1 MSDLGGFSMYEL
13 FRAEVDTHCAALS
26 DGLLR
31 LESAPDDIG
40 IIVPIMRAAHSIKGA
55 ARIVG
60 IDAAVTVAHHMEDVL
75 VQIQKGQEKTTQARI
90 DQLLEGTDFLQRI
103 AQQEE
108 KDLPEWSAQHAA
120 EINALTIALS
130 APADAASAPKA
141 AEAAPAPVA
150 AAPAA
155 PAAPAPAAKTMPA
168 WPTADSAPAA
178 PAPAA
183 TPEPA
188 AAPAP
193 VPAPAPAAPAP
204 APASAP
210 APAPTAPAA
219 PPAVVPAVAAKRA
232 DSVVQRPTPTAEV
245 QPAATAA
252 HNESRAVRVNAD
264 NLDRM
269 MQLAGESMVEGR
281 RSPALRRSLAAVRS
295 EMTRAREALE
305 GAMRRGD
312 PVRIAQARD
321 CVMRAESSLTDRIA
335 ELENFFRRTEE
346 VSTSLYHEVIGSRMR
361 PFGEGVSG
369 FPRMVRDVAKQLG
382 KSVRLDIIGADVP
395 VDRDILARLEAPLN
409 HIIRNACD
417 HGLETPE
424 VRRQQGKPEQA
435 RIIVEARHHAGQLM
449 VRVVDDGRGIDSE
462 SIRRKVVERGM
473 QPADLASRLNE
484 RELFDFLFLPGF
496 STAKQVTEIS
506 GRGVGLDVVHQMVT
520 STSGTVRVESKIGI
534 GTTFSLQ
541 LPVTLSVLRAALVEV
556 ADEPYAFP
564 LARVERVLRIGGDAI
579 KAVQGRLQCDV
590 DGEATGL
597 VDGAAMFGLGE
608 TPRDSATSVVILGD
622 EGGRVG
628 LVVSRFLGEQD
639 LVVRTLDPRLG
650 KIPHISAAAILD
662 DGKPALIVDVEDMLA
677 ALRKQ
682 LQEGTIAAI
691 GAAGA
696 GDGPVRAAKRILV
709 AEDSITVREVERQL
723 LTRLGYDVAVAVDG
737 MDAWNQMRAARF
749 DMLVTDIDMPRMN
762 GIELVRMVRADQRFA
777 HIPIAVVSYKDRE
790 EDRRAGMDAGANAYL
805 TKGSFQDQSFIA
817 TVTDLV
823 GAP

>member
-120 EINALTIALS
+120 EINAMTIALS
-130 APADAASAPKA
+130 APAGAAPAPKA
-141 AEAAPAPVA
+141 AEAAPAP
-150 AAPAA
+150 APAA
-155 PAAPAPAAKTMPA
+155 PEAPQSKAMPA
-168 WPTADSAPAA
+168 WPTAE
-178 PAPAA
+178 A
-183 TPEPA
+183 TPA

-193 VPAPAPAAPAP
+193 VAAAPAPVAAPAPAAPA
-204 APASAP
+204 AAP
-210 APAPTAPAA
+210 APAAAAPA
-219 PPAVVPAVAAKRA
+219 PPEATPAAAVPAVATKRV

-245 QPAATAA
+245 QPAANAA
-252 HNESRAVRVNAD
+252 HSESRAVRVNAD

-295 EMTRAREALE
+295 ELTRAREALE

-312 PVRIAQARD
+312 PARIAQARD
-321 CVMRAESSLTDRIA
+321 AVMRAETSLTARIT

-435 RIIVEARHHAGQLM
+435 RIVVEARHHAGQLL
-449 VRVVDDGRGIDSE
+449 VRVVDDGRGIDAE

-520 STSGTVRVESKIGI
+520 STSGTVRVDSKIGI

-564 LARVERVLRIGGDAI
+564 LARIERVLRIGGDAI

-597 VDGAAMFGLGE
+597 VDGAEMFALGE

-628 LVVSRFLGEQD
+628 LVVTRFLGEQD

-662 DGKPALIVDVEDMLA
+662 DGTPALIVDVEDMLA

-696 GDGPVRAAKRILV
+696 GDGPMRAAKRILV

>member
-13 FRAEVDTHCAALS
+13 FRAEVDTHCASLS

-130 APADAASAPKA
+130 APADAAPAPKA
-141 AEAAPAPVA
+141 AEAAPAPAA

-155 PAAPAPAAKTMPA
+155 PAPAPAAKTMPA
-168 WPTADSAPAA
+168 WPTADATPAA

-183 TPEPA
+183 
-188 AAPAP
+188 PAP
-193 VPAPAPAAPAP
+193 VAPPAPAAPAP
-204 APASAP
+204 APA
-210 APAPTAPAA
+210 PAPTAPAT
-219 PPAVVPAVAAKRA
+219 PPAAVPAVAAVAPKRV

-245 QPAATAA
+245 QPAANAA
-252 HNESRAVRVNAD
+252 HSESRAVRVNAD

-295 EMTRAREALE
+295 ELTRAREALE

-312 PVRIAQARD
+312 PARIAQARD
-321 CVMRAESSLTDRIA
+321 SVMRAESSLTDRIA

-417 HGLETPE
+417 HGLETPD

-520 STSGTVRVESKIGI
+520 STSGTVRVDSKIGI

-564 LARVERVLRIGGDAI
+564 LARIERVLRIGGDAI

-597 VDGAAMFGLGE
+597 VDGAEMFALGE

>member
-13 FRAEVDTHCAALS
+13 FRAEVDTHCASLS

-130 APADAASAPKA
+130 APADAAPAPKA
-141 AEAAPAPVA
+141 AEAAPAPAA

-155 PAAPAPAAKTMPA
+155 AAPAAKTMPA
-168 WPTADSAPAA
+168 WPTADATPAA

-183 TPEPA
+183 PA
-188 AAPAP
+188 PVAAPAP
-193 VPAPAPAAPAP
+193 PPAPAAPAP
-204 APASAP
+204 APA
-210 APAPTAPAA
+210 PAPTAPTS
-219 PPAVVPAVAAKRA
+219 PPAAVPAVAAVAPKRV

-245 QPAATAA
+245 QPAANAA
-252 HNESRAVRVNAD
+252 HSESRAVRVNAD

-295 EMTRAREALE
+295 ELTRAREALE

-312 PVRIAQARD
+312 PARIAQARD
-321 CVMRAESSLTDRIA
+321 SVMRAESSLTDRIA

-417 HGLETPE
+417 HGLETPD

-520 STSGTVRVESKIGI
+520 STSGTVRVDSKIGI

-564 LARVERVLRIGGDAI
+564 LARIERVLRIGGDAI

-597 VDGAAMFGLGE
+597 VDGAEMFALGE